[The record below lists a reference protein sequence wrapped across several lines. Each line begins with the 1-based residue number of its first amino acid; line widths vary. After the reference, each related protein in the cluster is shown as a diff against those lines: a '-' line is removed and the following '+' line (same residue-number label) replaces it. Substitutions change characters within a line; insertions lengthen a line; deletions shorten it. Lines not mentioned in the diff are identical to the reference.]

1 MYTGD
6 SATQVLTIYNNGD
19 GDLDWEISFS
29 ALQRVLGDFVLPPG
43 FIGNMDLS
51 DHSATSTGSVI
62 IRDRPLSTYNNSSL
76 NRDNI
81 YNVLVYH
88 NSTGVS
94 SVINEHP
101 EINATQAYSYVPED
115 LQDYQVLFNIRESD
129 LYSEETL
136 EWIYNGGTWVGEWHS
151 NDYPISSWGAIEG
164 TATGNGIS
172 GSQSVNILDPDH
184 WIAQNIDWENIP
196 VGSEPC
202 DFMRNI
208 TIDDPDANII
218 ITVNHYSYGE
228 VPLIVE
234 KSYGDGTI
242 ILFNWD
248 YQDDPSSVSE
258 MIRQVAYYACTA
270 GSVPWLSFADSSG
283 TIAAGSSQEIEI
295 EFNAAE
301 LDTGLYDTEFF
312 MLSNDPDEPSI
323 EIPVHLDVDMLFPDI
338 AVSPDSL
345 SEELYVGDSSV
356 QSLTIYNNGEANL
369 NWVGYVSFADSAR
382 VMARSPVFGPG
393 TPSNDRKI
401 ENERMMRPMN
411 PVYPDREDIYAFDP
425 VDYVGIAAP
434 GTASRTDRN
443 NQSLENILSNLN
455 ENYTSVNSIIPNRYD
470 FYDGVTGYSIND
482 GGNDMYDGGNIL
494 NTNLGSYLEY
504 SDDMITGSTY
514 LGEGGQYFT
523 RKYDG
528 LFVFAADIN
537 GLEYF
542 EITGDLGADGYGNT
556 DGSIL
561 EVNLYGRTFY
571 GFVNR
576 IYNAYDPSVNHLI
589 IVEAHDGLS
598 HTFPSTTN
606 SEAHR
611 VTGLGETTQIYYLLY
626 AGDVNVDYGYYIDDD
641 ATLAIMEAFL
651 SSIDLRPPWLSLSS
665 ESGTIPIG
673 ESATLD
679 VAFNASDIA
688 GGTHSAVIQ
697 IVSND
702 EDEPQVNIP
711 VSLTANIPY
720 PNITVTPDS
729 LNEHLFYG
737 DSSVQTLTVTNDGV
751 ADLIWNLN
759 ILDYGRDGTA
769 YTFTNCGNEG
779 FIGPSQEDCDSE
791 YQETTLEGVVS
802 VNEGIQ
808 EWVVPQTGVYTIEVW
823 GAKGGDGSSGGGYS
837 GGLGARM
844 SGEFNLT
851 AGETINI
858 LVGQI
863 GESQQEGAGGGGSF
877 VAGPDNTPLIIAG
890 AGGGAGGAG
899 NGVDA
904 VTETSG
910 TAGEVG
916 GAGGEN
922 GNGGEED
929 YGNGAAGGGFY
940 TDGAAEYGDGGGR
953 AYLNGGNGGETSWP
967 SYPGSSGGFGGG
979 GAGWCC
985 GGNGGGAGGYSGGGT
1000 SGSPYYGGGGG
1011 GGSLNAGENQD
1022 NEVGINSGH
1031 GIVVITLDSPS
1042 ISWVS
1047 ASENSGTV
1055 PVGESHTV
1063 NMSFNSSE
1071 LEEGDYLADIIIYS
1085 NDPDEPEVDIPVTLS
1100 VFTDV
1105 LMTDVADTSIYEDSG
1120 LALALS
1126 ANYPGYEYAFTASSD
1141 TSGVE
1146 ASVENDTLILSPEAD
1161 WTGTAS
1167 IELVLTL
1174 ENSLSDTT
1182 GFTLTVHAVN
1192 DPPNAYDEIYYMDED
1207 DTLVTVLPAD
1217 DGDSLNGAEDDQ
1229 GLTFIAITGF
1239 QYGSYD
1245 LGRTDGQL
1253 TYAPNPD
1260 YFGPDSLQYVLT
1272 DDGTTAGQSDPLS
1285 DTALIVIHTLPINDS
1300 PILENLSDTTMYED
1314 STLAIIVTATDID
1327 NEDLSLEASSSIDEY
1342 ITVEIVDTVLYIN
1355 SHFNWFGSAIITVV
1369 ANDNMGRAVDVEEF
1383 QLTVLPVND
1392 APYFENLFTLA
1403 GVDIEFELHLF
1414 AYDIDGDT
1422 LSMMLDSSWTYPGW
1436 LALAYDPF
1444 RLTGTAPEPG
1454 EFHFPLHLSDG
1465 QVTVTDTFHLS
1476 VHYFHPRIT
1485 AITDVPDDQGGR
1497 VYIDFNR
1504 SFFDNPDETNQF
1516 YTAFRLDEVD
1526 DSTVWVGVGTG
1537 SANGN
1542 ETYRFEVSTLVDS
1555 TGEQDG
1561 MTEFKVVA
1569 FMNEGTFQSE
1579 PAMGYSLDNLA
1590 PAAPGG
1596 LIADVMDEGIYLS
1609 WDICIAEDF
1618 QHFNL
1623 EKSYS
1628 DEFAE
1633 YETFNVTDT
1642 SYMDPDYVLNET
1654 QYYRLSAVDHS
1665 GNVSDY
1671 SDIVEAAVLA
1681 LDEDLIPEVYALHQN
1696 YPNPFNPVTN
1706 IRYDLPEDA
1715 DVMIRIFDIQ
1725 GRVVK
1730 TLVSGQEKAGR
1741 KSIVWDATNQ
1751 IGEQVAAGMYLYL
1764 IQSGEFKQTRKM
1776 VLLK

>member
-1 MYTGD
+1 
-6 SATQVLTIYNNGD
+6 
-19 GDLDWEISFS
+19 
-29 ALQRVLGDFVLPPG
+29 
-43 FIGNMDLS
+43 
-51 DHSATSTGSVI
+51 
-62 IRDRPLSTYNNSSL
+62 
-76 NRDNI
+76 
-81 YNVLVYH
+81 
-88 NSTGVS
+88 
-94 SVINEHP
+94 
-101 EINATQAYSYVPED
+101 
-115 LQDYQVLFNIRESD
+115 
-129 LYSEETL
+129 
-136 EWIYNGGTWVGEWHS
+136 
-151 NDYPISSWGAIEG
+151 
-164 TATGNGIS
+164 
-172 GSQSVNILDPDH
+172 
-184 WIAQNIDWENIP
+184 
-196 VGSEPC
+196 
-202 DFMRNI
+202 MRNI

-312 MLSNDPDEPSI
+312 VLSNDPDEPS
-323 EIPVHLDVDMLFPDI
+323 VSVSAHLEVDMLFPDI

-369 NWVGYVSFADSAR
+369 NWAGYVSFADSAR

-598 HTFPSTTN
+598 HTFPSTTY

-953 AYLNGGNGGETSWP
+953 AYLNGGNGGETPWP

-1192 DPPNAYDEIYYMDED
+1192 DPPNAYDEVYYMDED
-1207 DTLVTVLPAD
+1207 DSLVTVLPAD
-1217 DGDSLNGAEDDQ
+1217 DGDSLSGAEDDQ
-1229 GLTFIAITGF
+1229 GLTFIAISGF

-1253 TYAPNPD
+1253 T
-1260 YFGPDSLQYVLT
+1260 
-1272 DDGTTAGQSDPLS
+1272 
-1285 DTALIVIHTLPINDS
+1285 
-1300 PILENLSDTTMYED
+1300 
-1314 STLAIIVTATDID
+1314 
-1327 NEDLSLEASSSIDEY
+1327 
-1342 ITVEIVDTVLYIN
+1342 
-1355 SHFNWFGSAIITVV
+1355 
-1369 ANDNMGRAVDVEEF
+1369 
-1383 QLTVLPVND
+1383 
-1392 APYFENLFTLA
+1392 
-1403 GVDIEFELHLF
+1403 
-1414 AYDIDGDT
+1414 
-1422 LSMMLDSSWTYPGW
+1422 
-1436 LALAYDPF
+1436 
-1444 RLTGTAPEPG
+1444 
-1454 EFHFPLHLSDG
+1454 
-1465 QVTVTDTFHLS
+1465 
-1476 VHYFHPRIT
+1476 
-1485 AITDVPDDQGGR
+1485 
-1497 VYIDFNR
+1497 
-1504 SFFDNPDETNQF
+1504 
-1516 YTAFRLDEVD
+1516 
-1526 DSTVWVGVGTG
+1526 
-1537 SANGN
+1537 
-1542 ETYRFEVSTLVDS
+1542 
-1555 TGEQDG
+1555 
-1561 MTEFKVVA
+1561 
-1569 FMNEGTFQSE
+1569 
-1579 PAMGYSLDNLA
+1579 
-1590 PAAPGG
+1590 
-1596 LIADVMDEGIYLS
+1596 
-1609 WDICIAEDF
+1609 
-1618 QHFNL
+1618 
-1623 EKSYS
+1623 
-1628 DEFAE
+1628 
-1633 YETFNVTDT
+1633 
-1642 SYMDPDYVLNET
+1642 
-1654 QYYRLSAVDHS
+1654 
-1665 GNVSDY
+1665 
-1671 SDIVEAAVLA
+1671 
-1681 LDEDLIPEVYALHQN
+1681 
-1696 YPNPFNPVTN
+1696 
-1706 IRYDLPEDA
+1706 
-1715 DVMIRIFDIQ
+1715 
-1725 GRVVK
+1725 
-1730 TLVSGQEKAGR
+1730 
-1741 KSIVWDATNQ
+1741 
-1751 IGEQVAAGMYLYL
+1751 
-1764 IQSGEFKQTRKM
+1764 
-1776 VLLK
+1776 